1 MIINELIR
9 ALIPSPPLVVMSS
22 LKELSIKTSILS
34 DPSKLPEQLTQY
46 AATGVEGEGVGSNG
60 VPSDSSY
67 PGKR

>member
-1 MIINELIR
+1 MIINELIH
-9 ALIPSPPLVVMSS
+9 ALIPFPPLVVMSS

-46 AATGVEGEGVGSNG
+46 AATEGEEVGSNG
-60 VPSDSSY
+60 VPSNSSY